1 MKRAVC
7 PSIRTFHMFRMGIE
21 TLLLFIY
28 LVLFQ
33 TYEKRD
39 YTNLTDQY
47 LPIYPYSRPF
57 LGLFGPF
64 QGLFGPFE
72 RLFGLFEGVSEDDR
86 HQNHSC
92 VKELRLY
99 VVVWVEGNRR
109 DKRYMNFEGSSFY
122 IYFNPNWYVRID
134 GIFYLRKMRS
144 IQNINSFVTSFYIFK
159 AYWNYCSTI

>member
-7 PSIRTFHMFRMGIE
+7 PSIRTFHMFRMVIE

-39 YTNLTDQY
+39 YTNLTDQH
-47 LPIYPYSRPF
+47 LPIDPYSRPF

-72 RLFGLFEGVSEDDR
+72 RPFGLFEGVSEDDR

-99 VVVWVEGNRR
+99 VVLNVVGHRR
-109 DKRYMNFEGSSFY
+109 DKRYMNFEE
-122 IYFNPNWYVRID
+122 
-134 GIFYLRKMRS
+134 
-144 IQNINSFVTSFYIFK
+144 
-159 AYWNYCSTI
+159 

>member
-1 MKRAVC
+1 M
-7 PSIRTFHMFRMGIE
+7 
-21 TLLLFIY
+21 LLLFIY
-28 LVLFQ
+28 LVLFK

-39 YTNLTDQY
+39 YTNLTDQH
-47 LPIYPYSRPF
+47 LPIDLYSRPF
-57 LGLFGPF
+57 QGLFGPF

-109 DKRYMNFEGSSFY
+109 DQLLKVRNCSFY
-122 IYFNPNWYVRID
+122 IYFNHNCFLWID
-134 GIFYLRKMRS
+134 GIFYLLKMRS
-144 IQNINSFVTSFYIFK
+144 IQSINSFVIRFYIFK
-159 AYWNYCSTI
+159 ACWNYCSTI

>member
-1 MKRAVC
+1 ME
-7 PSIRTFHMFRMGIE
+7 M
-21 TLLLFIY
+21 LLLFIY
-28 LVLFQ
+28 LVLFK

-39 YTNLTDQY
+39 YTNLTDQH
-47 LPIYPYSRPF
+47 LPIDLYSR
-57 LGLFGPF
+57 PF
-64 QGLFGPFE
+64 QGLFGPFV

-109 DKRYMNFEGSSFY
+109 DKRYINFEGSSFY

-134 GIFYLRKMRS
+134 GIFHLLKMRS
-144 IQNINSFVTSFYIFK
+144 IESINSFVTSLYIFK

>member
-1 MKRAVC
+1 MPSC
-7 PSIRTFHMFRMGIE
+7 PSLSHLSHVIVVMEM
-21 TLLLFIY
+21 LLLFIY
-28 LVLFQ
+28 LVFFKA
-33 TYEKRD
+33 YEKRD

-64 QGLFGPFE
+64 QGLFGPFV

-99 VVVWVEGNRR
+99 VVVWVEGHRR
-109 DKRYMNFEGSSFY
+109 DNRYINFEGSKF
-122 IYFNPNWYVRID
+122 F
-134 GIFYLRKMRS
+134 FLHL
-144 IQNINSFVTSFYIFK
+144 F
-159 AYWNYCSTI
+159 